1 MMNVECGMNGT
12 ASRSLAS
19 KETLERLLIKQENN
33 LKYHNTMKA
42 LKTLILTAALVCGG
56 MMTAHAQLGG
66 GQKIVYVDSEYIMEN
81 IPEYGDA
88 QEELNALSTKWQK
101 EVKAVYDKVEEM
113 YTKYQTEM
121 LLLSE
126 DQKRA
131 REQAIVAKEQ
141 EAKNLQMQY
150 FGSEGQLYQK
160 RTELIQPIQEKVY
173 TAMKELAQ
181 TKNYAFILDLASGTS
196 VLYASDKNDVSDDVL
211 DQLGNVMQTVRR
223 EDRRKATATP
233 TSTGTGSGKTGG
245 TKTNAS
251 SAKTNTPKTST
262 TKPGS
267 GKASETKAKKN

>member
-1 MMNVECGMNGT
+1 
-12 ASRSLAS
+12 
-19 KETLERLLIKQENN
+19 
-33 LKYHNTMKA
+33 MKA

-56 MMTAHAQLGG
+56 IMTANAQLGG

-88 QEELNALSTKWQK
+88 QAELNALSEKGQR
-101 EVKAVYDKVEEM
+101 EVKAVYDKVSEM
-113 YTKYQTEM
+113 YSKYQTDM

-131 REQAIVAKEQ
+131 REQAIVDKEQ

-150 FGSEGQLYQK
+150 FGAEGQLYQK

-173 TAMKELAQ
+173 TAMKDLAQ
-181 TKNYAFILDLASGTS
+181 SKNYAFILDLASGTS

-223 EDRRKATATP
+223 EDRRRASAG
-233 TSTGTGSGKTGG
+233 TGTGSSNSGTSSGG
-245 TKTNAS
+245 RGNV
-251 SAKTNTPKTST
+251 
-262 TKPGS
+262 KPS
-267 GKASETKAKKN
+267 KK

>member
-1 MMNVECGMNGT
+1 
-12 ASRSLAS
+12 
-19 KETLERLLIKQENN
+19 
-33 LKYHNTMKA
+33 MKTF
-42 LKTLILTAALVCGG
+42 KTLILTAALIGCGVIS
-56 MMTAHAQLGG
+56 ANAQIGGG
-66 GQKIVYVDSEYIMEN
+66 GQKIVYVDSEYIMNN

-88 QEELNALSTKWQK
+88 QEELEALSTKWQK
-101 EVKAVYDKVEEM
+101 EVKAIYDKVSEM
-113 YTKYQTEM
+113 YSKYQTEM

-126 DQKRA
+126 DQKHA
-131 REQAIVAKEQ
+131 REQAIVNKEQ

-223 EDRRKATATP
+223 EDRRKASG
-233 TSTGTGSGKTGG
+233 STVGGSSSGAKGG
-245 TKTNAS
+245 NSGGAS
-251 SAKTNTPKTST
+251 GGNKGGGVAPKS
-262 TKPGS
+262 
-267 GKASETKAKKN
+267 KN

>member
-1 MMNVECGMNGT
+1 
-12 ASRSLAS
+12 
-19 KETLERLLIKQENN
+19 
-33 LKYHNTMKA
+33 MKA
-42 LKTLILTAALVCGG
+42 FKTLILTAALVCGG
-56 MMTAHAQLGG
+56 MMAANAQIVGG

-101 EVKAVYDKVEEM
+101 EVKAVYDKVSEM
-113 YTKYQTEM
+113 YSKYQTEM

-131 REQAIVAKEQ
+131 REQAIVDKEQ

-173 TAMKELAQ
+173 TAMKEVAQ

-223 EDRRKATATP
+223 ENRRKANAAP
-233 TSTGTGSGKTGG
+233 AGGTGG
-245 TKTNAS
+245 TKGGTS
-251 SAKTNTPKTST
+251 GGSKTAPVKPK
-262 TKPGS
+262 K
-267 GKASETKAKKN
+267 

>member
-1 MMNVECGMNGT
+1 
-12 ASRSLAS
+12 
-19 KETLERLLIKQENN
+19 
-33 LKYHNTMKA
+33 MKA
-42 LKTLILTAALVCGG
+42 FKTLLLTAALMCGG

-88 QEELNALSTKWQK
+88 QEELNALSTKWQN
-101 EVKAVYDKVEEM
+101 EVKAVFDKVSEM
-113 YTKYQTEM
+113 YSKYQTEM

-126 DQKRA
+126 DQKHA
-131 REQAIVAKEQ
+131 REQAIVNKEQ

-173 TAMKELAQ
+173 TAMKEVAQ

-196 VLYASDKNDVSDDVL
+196 VLYASDKNDISDDVL

-223 EDRRKATATP
+223 EDRRKA
-233 TSTGTGSGKTGG
+233 STNVG
-245 TKTNAS
+245 
-251 SAKTNTPKTST
+251 ST
-262 TKPGS
+262 TSGGNKGGNTNVGGNKGGNTNFGGS
-267 GKASETKAKKN
+267 KGESKSKN

>member
-1 MMNVECGMNGT
+1 
-12 ASRSLAS
+12 
-19 KETLERLLIKQENN
+19 
-33 LKYHNTMKA
+33 MKA
-42 LKTLILTAALVCGG
+42 FKTLFLTAALVCGG
-56 MMTAHAQLGG
+56 VMAAHAQIGG

-101 EVKAVYDKVEEM
+101 EVKALYDKVEEM
-113 YTKYQTEM
+113 YSKYQTEM

-126 DQKRA
+126 DQKQA

-211 DQLGNVMQTVRR
+211 DELGNVMQTVRR
-223 EDRRKATATP
+223 EDRRRANAVSNVSSGSGSKPSSGSGKTT
-233 TSTGTGSGKTGG
+233 TSSGKSNMSSGKTNTSGGKTDTGSGKTDTGG
-245 TKTNAS
+245 GKSKGNP
-251 SAKTNTPKTST
+251 TPKS
-262 TKPGS
+262 
-267 GKASETKAKKN
+267 KN